1 MAKSKKPAAAKP
13 AAKKRG
19 RAAAAKTTKKSKAP
33 SSVCPYARAEFNIEG
48 SNEEPRWVGW
58 HKETMYSGA
67 HPARST
73 PNCGK
78 LLQFKVPRKWLDLNI
93 EDFEAFNFWFTLH
106 LKSGGRVSTRL
117 HVLNVEGELK
127 ELLPSGLEEFNR
139 KKNSGETTAE
149 HMEDEWSGGATKVRV
164 AYRQSPRHSRR
175 YQVKFLEASL
185 QLGADGTVPESEFGP
200 GPGEE
205 SDDEWMTLE
214 AQLGR
219 AKAEA
224 QGQSNST

>member
-1 MAKSKKPAAAKP
+1 MVKTKTKTKKP

-19 RAAAAKTTKKSKAP
+19 RAATAKTTKKSKAP
-33 SSVCPYARAEFNIEG
+33 SSVCPYARAEFCIERG
-48 SNEEPRWVGW
+48 GGDNED
-58 HKETMYSGA
+58 MYYGV
-67 HPARST
+67 HPATST
-73 PNCGK
+73 PACGE

>member
-1 MAKSKKPAAAKP
+1 MAKSKKPAAAKKP

-19 RAAAAKTTKKSKAP
+19 RAATAKTTKKSKAP
-33 SSVCPYARAEFNIEG
+33 SSVCPYASAEFNIEG

-78 LLQFKVPRKWLDLNI
+78 LLQFKVPRKWLDLSV
-93 EDFEAFNFWFTLH
+93 EDFEAYNFWFTLH
-106 LKSGGRVSTRL
+106 LKSGGHVSTRL
-117 HVLNVEGELK
+117 QVLNEQGELK
-127 ELLPSGLEEFNR
+127 ELLQSRTFNQA
-139 KKNSGETTAE
+139 KNSGETTAE
-149 HMEDEWSGGATKVRV
+149 YMSGEWSGEASKVRI
-164 AYRQSPRHSRR
+164 AYRRNPRYIRR
-175 YQVKFLEASL
+175 CQIKFLEASL

-214 AQLGR
+214 AQLRR

-224 QGQSNST
+224 QQEQSNNT

>member
-1 MAKSKKPAAAKP
+1 M
-13 AAKKRG
+13 
-19 RAAAAKTTKKSKAP
+19 
-33 SSVCPYARAEFNIEG
+33 
-48 SNEEPRWVGW
+48 GW
-58 HKETMYSGA
+58 IYHKEKMYSGE

-73 PNCGK
+73 PECGK
-78 LLQFKVPRKWLDLNI
+78 LLQFKVPRKWLDLNV
-93 EDFEAFNFWFTLH
+93 EDFEAYNFWFTLH
-106 LKSGGRVSTRL
+106 LKSGGHVSTRL
-117 HVLNVEGELK
+117 QVLNEQGELK
-127 ELLPSGLEEFNR
+127 ELLLHRTFNQA
-139 KKNSGETTAE
+139 KNSGETTAE
-149 HMEDEWSGGATKVRV
+149 YMSGEWSGEASKVRI

-175 YQVKFLEASL
+175 CQIKFLEASL